1 MFHRPKAEEQS
12 EKKETQVNT
21 QEGNNMS
28 DNKTEENTQGATDRS
43 IGIPG
48 SGLSRLGANTG
59 RPNIPGN
66 YQGYV
71 GNPSYNA
78 GAPSATSSQ
87 FDNGRKL
94 IVGQGISMSGEID
107 SCDHLIVEGK
117 VEAALRGAK
126 LLDITENGTF
136 FGTVEIEE
144 ANISGTFE
152 GDLTV
157 KGRLTVKSGGSIT
170 GEISYGELSIEA
182 GASID
187 GTLKPLNSANKDKK
201 SAPKPVTS
209 GKTHQQQTQKVAQDQ
224 AKGGEL
230 PFSEDK
236 KVAAAE

>member
-1 MFHRPKAEEQS
+1 MFHRPKSEEQS
-12 EKKETQVNT
+12 ENTETKQENT
-21 QEGNNMS
+21 QEGNKMS
-28 DNKTEENTQGATDRS
+28 ENKTEETAQENNERS

-48 SGLSRLGANTG
+48 SGLSRLGSNPG

-71 GNPSYNA
+71 GTPSYNPNQTA
-78 GAPSATSSQ
+78 STNSQ

-136 FGTVEIEE
+136 FGTVEIDE

-157 KGRLTVKSGGSIT
+157 KGRLTVKAGGSIT

-182 GASID
+182 GATID
-187 GTLKPLNSANKDKK
+187 GTLSPLNSANRDKK
-201 SAPKPVTS
+201 TAPKST
-209 GKTHQQQTQKVAQDQ
+209 KNHQQQAQKVASEQN
-224 AKGGEL
+224 KGGEL
-230 PFSEDK
+230 PFSDDK

>member
-1 MFHRPKAEEQS
+1 MFHRPKSEEQS
-12 EKKETQVNT
+12 ENKEQTQNP
-21 QEGNNMS
+21 QEGNTMS
-28 DNKTEENTQGATDRS
+28 ENKDEAKTEANERS

-48 SGLSRLGANTG
+48 SGLSRLGANAG
-59 RPNIPGN
+59 RPGIPGN

-71 GNPSYNA
+71 GTPSYN
-78 GAPSATSSQ
+78 PSSAMSSSSSQ

-170 GEISYGELSIEA
+170 GEISYGELAIEA
-182 GASID
+182 GANID
-187 GTLKPLNSANKDKK
+187 GTLRPLNAINKDSKAPSKNFAGSK
-201 SAPKPVTS
+201 S
-209 GKTHQQQTQKVAQDQ
+209 HQQQTQKVAQDQ
-224 AKGGEL
+224 NKGGEL